1 MTDAVSTGPE
11 LDEDFDDELDEA
23 EARPVTRRPWI
34 FGLWLI
40 VGGLIGELA
49 AFMLTI
55 EKIEVL
61 RDPDAILSCNV
72 SVFVQ
77 CGKNLESWQG
87 SLFGFPNPLIG
98 LICWMAPI
106 IMGVAVLAGV
116 RFPRW
121 WWIAF
126 NAGTALAVV
135 FVIWLASQS
144 IFAPNLRTICPYCL
158 LTWTVTYPTFLAVT
172 FRNMAEG
179 VFGDGARR
187 AGRAL
192 LPWVAPIT
200 LVILVIIL
208 GIAQLQFPV
217 IQSLFV

>member
-1 MTDAVSTGPE
+1 MTRAAATTDPE
-11 LDEDFDDELDEA
+11 PAPEPADELDG
-23 EARPVTRRPWI
+23 PSTTRRPLLL
-34 FGLWLI
+34 GLWLVI
-40 VGGLIGELA
+40 AGLVGELA
-49 AFMLTI
+49 AFMLTV

-61 RDPDAILSCNV
+61 KNPDAILGCNV

-98 LICWMAPI
+98 LVLWMAPI
-106 IMGVAVLAGV
+106 IVGVSVLAGV

-121 WWIAF
+121 YWIAF
-126 NAGTALAVV
+126 NVGLAFAVV
-135 FVIWLASQS
+135 FVVWLASQS
-144 IFAPNLRTICPYCL
+144 IFASNLRTICPYCL
-158 LTWTVTYPTFLAVT
+158 LTWTVTYPTFFAVT

-179 VFGDGARR
+179 VFGDRARR

-192 LPWVAPIT
+192 LPWVAPLT
-200 LVILVIIL
+200 LVVLVIIL